1 MFQHRIIS
9 LASTLLFLCLASGCG
24 DSKETSTK
32 DKLQIAVIPKGTT
45 HVFWKSI
52 HAGAVK
58 ASIELNVDV
67 IWQGPQKEDDRNQQI
82 QVVQNF
88 ASRGVD
94 AIVLAPLDAKALIR
108 PVESARKRG
117 IKTII
122 IDSALEG
129 EAFDSFVATDN
140 FAGGKLC
147 AKRLADISGE
157 KPKVVMLRYM
167 EGSASTDARE
177 RGFLEGIAEYA
188 PGAELLSTNQYTGT
202 TVEKALQA
210 AQNLLNRFE
219 KIDAI
224 FCPNE
229 SSAVG
234 MLRALEISGKAGK
247 IKFVGFDY
255 SDKLEAGMRAG
266 FIDGLALQSPFNM
279 GYLGVKSAV
288 ESLQGKKIKPRI
300 DTGVILATPQN
311 LDSPKIKDLVSID
324 LDKWLKV
331 K

>member
-1 MFQHRIIS
+1 MIRLRHLILASS
-9 LASTLLFLCLASGCG
+9 LAFLPLLSGCG
-24 DSKETSTK
+24 TPASEQAKKTP
-32 DKLQIAVIPKGTT
+32 QIAVIPKGTT
-45 HVFWKSI
+45 HVFWKSV

-58 ASIELNVDV
+58 ASKEFGVDI

-88 ASRGVD
+88 SSRGVD
-94 AIVLAPLDAKALIR
+94 AIVLAPLDEKALIR
-108 PVESARKRG
+108 PVETAKKQG
-117 IKTII
+117 IKIII
-122 IDSALEG
+122 IDSSLQG
-129 EAFDSFVATDN
+129 DAFESFVATDN

-147 AKRLADISGE
+147 AKRLAEVSGNN
-157 KPKVVMLRYM
+157 PKVIMLRYL

-177 RGFLEGIAEYA
+177 RGFLEGMAQFA
-188 PGAELLSTNQYTGT
+188 PGAELLSTNQYAGA

-219 KIDAI
+219 QVDGI

-255 SDKLEAGMRAG
+255 SDKLEEGMRAG
-266 FIDGLALQSPFNM
+266 FIQGLALQSPFNM

-288 ESLQGKKIKPRI
+288 EAIQGKAVEARI
-300 DTGVILATPQN
+300 DTGVVLATPEN
-311 LDSPKIKDLVSID
+311 LDAPDIRALVSID
-324 LDKWLKV
+324 LEKWLGKE
-331 K
+331 